1 MRGTQWGCFSTHPL
15 RLGGQCG
22 RQLGSACP
30 RVAKNNRD
38 GGDSGEGAAGE
49 DTEGKKDAASEG
61 DAGGK
66 DRVQVGRMQVGT
78 LLLWLPQ
85 VGTMQGSAL
94 QVELHTAQV

>member
-15 RLGGQCG
+15 RLGEQCG

-38 GGDSGEGAAGE
+38 GGDSGE
-49 DTEGKKDAASEG
+49 DTEGKKDAVSEG

-66 DRVQVGRMQVGT
+66 DGVQVGRMQVGT

-85 VGTMQGSAL
+85 VGTMQGSEL

>member
-38 GGDSGEGAAGE
+38 GGDSGEGVAGE

-85 VGTMQGSAL
+85 VGTMQGSVL